1 MGEVWQITM
10 FQHESLV
17 QSFGWSNMKVLT
29 FSLMSFIAMLILRW
43 YQSHY
48 REPIEIVLVNV
59 AENYDA
65 FSV

>member
-1 MGEVWQITM
+1 MTHNGGEMGEVWQITM

-43 YQSHY
+43 Y
-48 REPIEIVLVNV
+48 
-59 AENYDA
+59 
-65 FSV
+65 